1 MRYKNWHLPSELL
14 FLPLDSG
21 TYSCTCMP
29 GYFPAE
35 TDEHGA
41 SKCED
46 INECESG
53 GINLCPPDAYCSNF
67 NGEFELRTDIKMSL
81 RWL

>member
-1 MRYKNWHLPSELL
+1 MICNQVIHSQLL
-14 FLPLDSG
+14 NSG

-35 TDEHGA
+35 ANEHGA

-46 INECESG
+46 INECDSD
-53 GINLCPPDAYCSNF
+53 GINLCPSDAYCSDL
-67 NGEFELRTDIKMSL
+67 NGEFEVGTDISM
-81 RWL
+81 